1 MTSNPTIKL
10 PLGHAIDGKPMGF
23 FPNMPEAE
31 YHAVKAFSYSGSKEF
46 AKSPEHFQAYCQKEW
61 EPDADREK
69 FKAVHLLCLEPD
81 TQSRIVVKDGTW
93 AGKIKAEVQ
102 ELQKQGFVVLKQKD
116 LEAAKDISAAV
127 LRHSLAG
134 LILSQS
140 LPEVS
145 LFWMEDGVYCKA
157 RIDILSITAHGIVLG
172 DLKNF
177 GSLASK
183 HLIGHQIARNFYHH
197 QMAFYGRGI
206 KQVFG
211 HYPIKNYWVFVEEK
225 KPHGIRIQNCP
236 EAGIEAGWLAISQ
249 MLPKYKECLEDNVW
263 PCYPEDE
270 EDALL
275 PDYAFQTVGG
285 FDE

>member
-1 MTSNPTIKL
+1 MTTNLTKL
-10 PLGHAIDGKPMGF
+10 PLGYLQNDRPMGF

-46 AKSPEHFQAYCQKEW
+46 AKSPAHFKAYGAREW

-93 AGKIKAEVQ
+93 AGKVKAEVQ
-102 ELQKQGFVVLKQKD
+102 ELQKQGFIVLKQKA
-116 LEAAKDISAAV
+116 LEEAKNIAETVRS
-127 LRHSLAG
+127 HSLAG

-145 LFWMEDGVYCKA
+145 LFWDEDGVYCKA

-177 GSLASK
+177 GSLASE
-183 HLIGHQIARNFYHH
+183 HLIGYQIAQNRYHW

-206 KQVFG
+206 EKVFG
-211 HYPIKNYWVFVEEK
+211 APPIKRYWVFVEEK
-225 KPHGIRIQNCP
+225 APHGIKIRNCND
-236 EAGIEAGWLAISQ
+236 AASEAGWLAISQ
-249 MLPKYKECLEDNVW
+249 MLPRYQECLEDEVW
-263 PCYPEDE
+263 PSYKEDE
-270 EDALL
+270 EDADL
-275 PDYAFQTVGG
+275 PDFAFQVVGG
-285 FDE
+285 IDE